1 MSADLKQNGRLGI
14 MNNEWMNV
22 LTKREEEEVG
32 DHEWMNEWMSW
43 QREKKNKLGIR
54 NEWMN
59 VLTKREEEG
68 EVWGSG
74 MNEFVHKGRQ
84 EKIWGSGFL
93 ERDREIAWLINW
105 FGATVKRKKVV

>member
-1 MSADLKQNGRLGI
+1 
-14 MNNEWMNV
+14 
-22 LTKREEEEVG
+22 
-32 DHEWMNEWMSW
+32 
-43 QREKKNKLGIR
+43 
-54 NEWMN
+54 MN

-93 ERDREIAWLINW
+93 ERDREIA
-105 FGATVKRKKVV
+105 